1 MSLIQALMGQ
11 IHVNLGEFM
20 VSIIYTASS
29 RLART
34 KYW

>member
-11 IHVNLGEFM
+11 IHVNLSEFT
-20 VSIIYTASS
+20 VSIIYTESS

-34 KYW
+34 KY